1 MILFNS
7 RVIAI
12 AKKES
17 LHVLRDTRSLIIALV
32 LPLIFLFIFGYAITL
47 DIDHVKLCVVDYD
60 KTPASRALI
69 RDLTASGYFDLF
81 SVAGTEKAMEKLM
94 DLGDIKAGM
103 VIPSGFAKIIAGGD
117 KAAVQMM
124 IDGTESNSAN
134 ITLNYA
140 NAAVY
145 SHSAKLAMTAIN
157 RGGAA
162 LRKDIGFLDASL
174 RSVYN
179 PQMKSRN
186 FIIPGIIAVIM
197 SMILAILTSLTVV
210 KEREQGTLEQL
221 LVTPA
226 TPGDIL
232 LGKMLPYWAIGM
244 IDMLI
249 IVVAGTL
256 IFSVPLKGDLLLLF
270 LASGIFSFCGLGIGL
285 VVSSVAA
292 NQQFAIQLSMML
304 SILPGFIL
312 SGFLFPVKSMPPVIQ
327 AITVIL
333 PAKYF
338 LTILRGV
345 FLRGSGFGSLI
356 LETLVLLLMG
366 VALIALAAK
375 RFKRKIG

>member
-1 MILFNS
+1 MFLNA
-7 RVIAI
+7 RVWAI
-12 AKKES
+12 AKKET
-17 LHVLRDTRSLIIALV
+17 LHVIRDTRSLIIALV

-60 KTPASRALI
+60 KTPASR
-69 RDLTASGYFDLF
+69 DLVKDITASGYFDLY
-81 SVAGTEKAMEKLM
+81 SAAGTEKAMEKLM
-94 DLGDIKAGM
+94 DAGDVKAGM
-103 VIPSGFAKIIAGGD
+103 VIPSGFAK
-117 KAAVQMM
+117 AVARGEKSVIQIM

-145 SHSAKLAMTAIN
+145 SHSARLAMTAIN
-157 RGGAA
+157 RNGAA
-162 LRKDIGFLDASL
+162 FRKDIGFLDASL
-174 RSVYN
+174 RAVYN
-179 PQMKSRN
+179 PQMRSRN

-210 KEREQGTLEQL
+210 REREQGTLEQL

-226 TPGDIL
+226 TPRDIL
-232 LGKMLPYWAIGM
+232 FGKMLPYWVIGM
-244 IDMLI
+244 LDMLI
-249 IVVAGTL
+249 IVLAGTL

-285 VVSSVAA
+285 LVSSIAA

-312 SGFLFPVKSMPPVIQ
+312 SGFLFPVKSMPTVIQ

-333 PAKYF
+333 PAKYY
-338 LTILRGV
+338 LIILRGV
-345 FLRGSGFGSLI
+345 FLRGSGFSALI

-366 VALIALAAK
+366 VALIALASK